1 MTAPYMPPP
10 AKKSRLGLV
19 LALVIGS
26 LILAT
31 IGSAMIAF
39 KGGPK
44 WPDSK
49 PSRSPEAMPQ
59 TDAALAT
66 YYDQKLSWSPCG
78 SGNEC
83 AKLTVPLDYDSPDGR
98 TIKLALL
105 KVPAGDEA
113 IGSLVINPGGPGG
126 SGVGY
131 ASYVGT
137 SWPRDL
143 TDNYDIVGFD
153 PRGVGKSAPLKCLS
167 TKQMDELVAADPD
180 PDTRAERD
188 NLDRLVRVFGEGCL
202 KESGELPRH
211 MSTVE
216 VAKDLDVLR
225 QALGEG
231 KLDYFGASYGT
242 LIGATYANMFPTHV
256 GRMVLDGAV
265 DPALSNAELAMQQA
279 GGFET
284 ALRAYVADCT
294 KHSKCVLGND
304 VETGLARIRRL
315 LADIEQRPLPTDS
328 SRDLEIG
335 NAYIGIWLPLYV
347 KDYWPSLTRAL
358 DEAITKGRGTQ
369 LLELADQYVGRGPSS
384 YNDNSM
390 EVLYAVN
397 CLDHS
402 DSIPTK
408 QVPKYFAEFE
418 KVSPTFGKAFAFS
431 LSTCAEW
438 PVQSGQVTKAMA
450 AAGAPP
456 IVVVGTTR
464 DPATPYQ
471 WAVNLADELDSGVLI
486 SRDGDGHTGYN
497 SNNSCVDDAINAYLV
512 DGEVPKDGL
521 KCAEE

>member
-1 MTAPYMPPP
+1 
-10 AKKSRLGLV
+10 
-19 LALVIGS
+19 
-26 LILAT
+26 
-31 IGSAMIAF
+31 
-39 KGGPK
+39 
-44 WPDSK
+44 
-49 PSRSPEAMPQ
+49 
-59 TDAALAT
+59 
-66 YYDQKLSWSPCG
+66 
-78 SGNEC
+78 
-83 AKLTVPLDYDSPDGR
+83 
-98 TIKLALL
+98 
-105 KVPAGDEA
+105 
-113 IGSLVINPGGPGG
+113 
-126 SGVGY
+126 
-131 ASYVGT
+131 
-137 SWPRDL
+137 
-143 TDNYDIVGFD
+143 
-153 PRGVGKSAPLKCLS
+153 
-167 TKQMDELVAADPD
+167 
-180 PDTRAERD
+180 
-188 NLDRLVRVFGEGCL
+188 
-202 KESGELPRH
+202 